1 MIEIYIV
8 IALILLF
15 LNFLFFGVGYI
26 LGKINST
33 KVIES
38 QSKSFFSQ
46 NLKSTED
53 KKEKI
58 TIDERKHVVDI
69 KTSGLEK
76 KYDTLGET
84 KKSDENIESSI
95 NKLKNLKR

>member
-1 MIEIYIV
+1 MIEIYII

-26 LGKINST
+26 LGKINSP

-58 TIDERKHVVDI
+58 TIDERKHVTDI

>member
-15 LNFLFFGVGYI
+15 LNFLFFEVGYI